1 MYNIAM
7 NCAPMTFTDVVNRQP
22 PQPWIDGEKIPWNEP
37 GFSQRMLAEHLS
49 QAHNAASRRFGLI
62 DQHVAWIHQHV
73 LGGRPAR
80 ILDLGCGPGLYL
92 NRLAQL
98 GHRGTGIDFSPAS
111 IAYARATAETAG
123 LAAQYRLDDLRT
135 AEYSGPSDPP
145 YDLAL
150 LLYGEFN
157 TFRLGDA
164 QAILRKAHG
173 ALRAGGFLL
182 LEPSTFAS
190 IHALGTPRPSWYAA
204 QAGLWSDRPHIVL
217 QDNAWDSEQSIAVE
231 RYTIVDAGTGALVQ
245 HAMTT
250 RAFEEDEL
258 AHLLGDAGFAGIT
271 TYPSLLGH
279 ADDEH
284 AGFYAVLAQ
293 KSS

>member
-1 MYNIAM
+1 MPM
-7 NCAPMTFTDVVNRQP
+7 NSAPITFLDVVNRQP

-49 QAHNAASRRFGLI
+49 QVHNAASRRFGLI

-73 LGGRPAR
+73 LGARPAR

-92 NRLAQL
+92 NRLAQS
-98 GHRGTGIDFSPAS
+98 GHSGTGIDFSPAS

-123 LAAQYRLDDLRT
+123 FGVLYRLDDLRT
-135 AEYSGPSDPP
+135 AEFWGPSEPH
-145 YDLAL
+145 YDLAQ

-157 TFRLGDA
+157 TFRLADA

-190 IHALGTPRPSWYAA
+190 IHALGTPRPSWYTA

-217 QDNAWDSEQSIAVE
+217 QDNAWDGEQCAAVE
-231 RYTIVDAGTGALVQ
+231 RYTIIDAATGALVQ

-250 RAFEEDEL
+250 RAFEEDDL
-258 AHLLGDAGFAGIT
+258 ADLLKAVGFANIT
-271 TYPSLLGH
+271 VYPSLLGR

-293 KSS
+293 KPS